1 MQCSNNNN
9 DEDFLGRG
17 FGNHFGK
24 YLRALFELYEYH
36 HHRNEIIIRTN
47 KAGECHNLSLYCRDR
62 RKLYLVKYSDNIIIH
77 HYITGGRKILN

>member
-1 MQCSNNNN
+1 MI
-9 DEDFLGRG
+9 ETF
-17 FGNHFGK
+17 FGGGEAWKLFWK
-24 YLRALFELYEYH
+24 YLKALFELHEYH